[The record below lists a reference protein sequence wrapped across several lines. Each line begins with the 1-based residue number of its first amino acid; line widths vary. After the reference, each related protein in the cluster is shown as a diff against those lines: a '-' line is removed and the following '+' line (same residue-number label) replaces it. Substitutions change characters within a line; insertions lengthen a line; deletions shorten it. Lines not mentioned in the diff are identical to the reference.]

1 MRSILGCITA
11 VGMLVIFGVSTSAAG
26 AVGGFQS
33 PSHNIGCVI
42 ASNGVRCDIAQ
53 HSWSP
58 PPTPR
63 SCPLDYGNGVN
74 LAKHGRA
81 SYTCAGDTVLGIGPV
96 LPYGQAERRGRF
108 RCKSKFAG
116 VLCVN
121 RRNGHGFFLSR
132 QKVRLF

>member
-1 MRSILGCITA
+1 LTVIVAAGILA
-11 VGMLVIFGVSTSAAG
+11 ALAASPSAAG
-26 AVGGFQS
+26 AVEGFQS

-42 ASNGVRCDIAQ
+42 AANGVRCDIAQ

-58 PPTPR
+58 PPTPS
-63 SCPLDYGNGVN
+63 SCPLDYGNGIN
-74 LAKHGRA
+74 LGKHGRA
-81 SYTCAGDTVLGIGPV
+81 SFTCAGDTVLGIGPV
-96 LPYGQAERRGRF
+96 LPYGQTERRGRY

>member
-1 MRSILGCITA
+1 
-11 VGMLVIFGVSTSAAG
+11 MLVIFGVSTSAAG

-96 LPYGQAERRGRF
+96 LPYDLQIVLADHYPLVFLKALCLPLILGQIVF
-108 RCKSKFAG
+108 H
-116 VLCVN
+116 L
-121 RRNGHGFFLSR
+121 
-132 QKVRLF
+132 